1 MTFATPSSGLFRYP
15 GFFPVWGLVVWLA
28 LNVGAA
34 EPRFSLI
41 EKLNPKLLVV
51 HFDTEPNRSYTVQ
64 VAAVP
69 HSTNQLVWR
78 TFFVA
83 PALPFENHY
92 VVADSPTNQQ
102 RYYRLLVKP

>member
-1 MTFATPSSGLFRYP
+1 MTFATPSCGLFRQA
-15 GFFPVWGLVVWLA
+15 GFFPVWGVALWLGWIA
-28 LNVGAA
+28 GAA
-34 EPRFSLI
+34 EPRISLI

-69 HSTNQLVWR
+69 NSTNQLVWR

-83 PALPFENHY
+83 PALPFDNHY